1 MVARLSTPSNSESKY
16 SYKLAI
22 MVQTDSSRARDT
34 LYASIEPEFKSID
47 SKRVK
52 LHINRNQNQIV
63 FHLAARDI
71 TSLRAAATTLMRL
84 YTVAN
89 GVYQFAVKRNG

>member
-1 MVARLSTPSNSESKY
+1 MVAAPNSSPNAESKY
-16 SYKLAI
+16 LYNLAI
-22 MVQTDSSRARDT
+22 MIQTDSLDARDT
-34 LYASIEPEFKSID
+34 LYASLEMEFKSID

-52 LHINRNQNQIV
+52 LHSNRNQNQIV
-63 FHLAARDI
+63 FHLAAKDI